1 LLDRIFA
8 IEEQNPRATF
18 FEQLVVQLLIA
29 MGYGKGLD
37 DPGRR
42 VGRSRDGGVD
52 GVVHLDALGIDRVL
66 VQAKCYD
73 RASSITPEQVRGFSG
88 SLDDKKTSRG
98 VFITTARFSEAAKR
112 YVEGIQKQIV
122 LIDGEELARLMIRY
136 KVGVRED
143 RTIPINK
150 LDEDFFET

>member
-1 LLDRIFA
+1 
-8 IEEQNPRATF
+8 
-18 FEQLVVQLLIA
+18 
-29 MGYGKGLD
+29 M
-37 DPGRR
+37 
-42 VGRSRDGGVD
+42 
-52 GVVHLDALGIDRVL
+52 L
-66 VQAKCYD
+66 VQAKCYE

-98 VFITTARFSEAAKR
+98 VFITTARFSDAAKR
-112 YVEGIQKQIV
+112 YVEEIQKQIV